1 MLGKLIK
8 NEFVQRTKPILLIL
22 CGELGF
28 SFIIALL
35 DVIITGKSPEALRIL
50 LRLTTVL
57 YGFVM
62 VAGIIAVIIY
72 IINDFRNRLF
82 KDQGYLTHTLPVK
95 PSAIMLA
102 RILCDTVFMAISI
115 LGFELSAS
123 IAAWD
128 FSTFSSFLD
137 MIRDLCEYS
146 SLNFSN
152 ASFMLLTVLIIIGI
166 LLTCL
171 VSIWHFN
178 AAYAI
183 GHAFT
188 GGRRLIS
195 VVAYLVISF
204 IQYVIIYIFSYLSST
219 DAISSALQPL
229 FTDDLSIVTFM
240 FILIDVYDLIA
251 LVIFAIITARVCKKH
266 LNLE

>member
-8 NEFVQRTKPILLIL
+8 NEFIQRFKPILLIL
-22 CGELGF
+22 GGELVF
-28 SFIIALL
+28 SLLISFL
-35 DVIITGKSPEALRIL
+35 DVIITGKSPEVLRVL
-50 LRLTTVL
+50 LKLTIVL

-62 VAGIIAVIIY
+62 VAGVIGVVLI

-95 PSAIMLA
+95 SSSIMIA
-102 RILCDTVFMAISI
+102 RILCDIVFVALAL
-115 LGFELSAS
+115 LGFELSTC
-123 IAAWD
+123 IAARD
-128 FSTFSSFLD
+128 FSTFSSFLN
-137 MIRDLCEYS
+137 MIRDFCHYS

-152 ASFMLLTVLIIIGI
+152 SSFVLLTVLVIAGI
-166 LLTCL
+166 LLTCV

-188 GGRRLIS
+188 GGKRIIS
-195 VVAYLVISF
+195 VAAFLVISF
-204 IQYVIIYIFSYLSST
+204 IQYMLVYLFAYISST
-219 DAISSALQPL
+219 DAVNDAIRKML
-229 FTDDLSIVTFM
+229 TDDLAIMIFM
-240 FILIDVYDLIA
+240 FIIIDVFFLIS
-251 LVIFAIITARVCKKH
+251 LVVFAVITSWICKKH

>member
-22 CGELGF
+22 CGEIGF

-35 DVIITGKSPEALRIL
+35 DVIISDKSPEALRIL
-50 LRLTTVL
+50 LKLTTVL

-95 PSAIMLA
+95 PSAVMSA
-102 RILCDTVFMAISI
+102 RILCDTVFVAAAI

-128 FSTFSSFLD
+128 FSAFSSFLD
-137 MIRDLCEYS
+137 MIRDLCRVS
-146 SLNFSN
+146 NLNFSN
-152 ASFMLLTVLIIIGI
+152 ASFMLLTVLIIAGI

-188 GGRRLIS
+188 GGKRAIS
-195 VVAYLVISF
+195 IVAYLAISF
-204 IQYVIIYIFSYLSST
+204 IQYMIIYIFTYISST
-219 DAISSALQPL
+219 DAISSAVQPL
-229 FTDDLSIVTFM
+229 FTDDLAIVTFM
-240 FILIDVYDLIA
+240 FILIDVFDLIA
-251 LVIFAIITARVCKKH
+251 LVIFAIITSWICKKH